1 MNKATLFAIVTFLF
15 IASGPARAVDQDA
28 IDNLTGSLAVQL
40 ETMVAGSVEKELRDS
55 GLAET
60 DVRRAVTEFSTQ
72 SAKCVVDAII
82 KQAIDRSM
90 DVDEV
95 IANLDDGLHGSVDV
109 PDEMDEDEL
118 ERSLEFCVLL
128 ALESAGIESP
138 DFVR

>member
-1 MNKATLFAIVTFLF
+1 MNRVSLFAIVTLLFLF
-15 IASGPARAVDQDA
+15 AGPARAVDQDA
-28 IDNLTGSLAVQL
+28 IDNLTGSLAAQL
-40 ETMVAGSVEKELRDS
+40 ENMVAGSVEKELQDS

-60 DVRRAVTEFSTQ
+60 DVRRAVTEFSMQ

-82 KQAIDRSM
+82 KQAMDRSM
-90 DVDEV
+90 DVDQV
-95 IANLDDGLHGSVDV
+95 IADLDDGLHGSGDV